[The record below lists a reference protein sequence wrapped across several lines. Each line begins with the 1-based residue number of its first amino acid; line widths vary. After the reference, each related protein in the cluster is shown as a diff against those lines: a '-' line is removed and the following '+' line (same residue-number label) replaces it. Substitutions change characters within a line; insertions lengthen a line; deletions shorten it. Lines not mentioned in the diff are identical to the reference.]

1 MPMNVDLSSISPE
14 HPQNAALLD
23 FLRAQGSPPTG
34 PNDYALGAWQLHTHP
49 DLLDR
54 LAQLA
59 PHAPLHAAY
68 GIPVLAY
75 EGIAAAAAL
84 GTSTLLVRL
93 PTVPTN
99 LKADT
104 PIPSLA
110 EHGWQ
115 TVNAWQSELPSA
127 EGTHRLSDAVQGAL
141 ANVRNLTS

>member
-1 MPMNVDLSSISPE
+1 MHVDLPSISPE

-23 FLRAQGSPPTG
+23 FLRAQGAPPTG
-34 PNDYALGAWQLHTHP
+34 PNDYALGEWQLHTHP

-68 GIPVLAY
+68 GVPVLAH

-84 GTSTLLVRL
+84 GTATLLVRL
-93 PTVPTN
+93 PAVPAD
-99 LKADT
+99 LKADI

-115 TVNAWQSELPSA
+115 AVNAWQSELPSA
-127 EGTHRLSDAVQGAL
+127 EGTRRLSDAVQGAL
-141 ANVRNLTS
+141 ANVRDLTS